1 METRDRVD
9 RDLLDVESQDRH
21 NLIPYASLE
30 DAFSAP
36 PDIRATT
43 GQLYR
48 ERLLGKCDVLGLDED
63 TVELLCEALDVTDPG
78 DLVPV
83 AVDVT
88 LIAEQIADA
97 VFNTIERKGAIVKG
111 QIFDAAHAVLRHQ
124 FERRTHR
131 LKIIGIAVR

>member
-1 METRDRVD
+1 M
-9 RDLLDVESQDRH
+9 DVESQDRH
-21 NLIPYASLE
+21 NLIPDDVFEHRYPGTASLE

-36 PDIRATT
+36 PDIRMAA

-63 TVELLCEALDVTDPG
+63 TVELLCEALDVKDPG

-83 AVDVT
+83 VVDVT
-88 LIAEQIADA
+88 LIAEQIAEA

-111 QIFDAAHAVLRHQ
+111 QIFDAAHAVLREQ
-124 FERRTHR
+124 FERRRHR
-131 LKIIGIAVR
+131 LKIIGLAVR